1 MNILVTGGAGFIGSH
16 LVRYLL
22 QQGEAVTVLDNLS
35 TGLRSHLPKDG
46 FTFWNMDIRD
56 ISIREKIKEA
66 HFDAVVHLAAQTMV
80 DASIR
85 NPYFDA
91 DENVLG
97 TVNLL
102 EAIRLAGI
110 SRIVFAS
117 TAAVYGNVAEDHL
130 PITEDFPLHPMSFY
144 GLTKLVVE
152 RYLNLYHHLYG
163 LNYVVL
169 RFANAYGERQGDKG
183 EGGVISIFSKRATSG
198 QTLNI
203 FGDGTQTRDF
213 IYAGDIA
220 CAIYRALKTDSVNTS
235 YNISTNTEISLND
248 LVNILISMKE
258 VNVQVVHKDPRAGD
272 ISRSVLSN
280 KKAREKIG
288 WNPETNF
295 ESGLQRTIQ
304 YFIEGLLLKE

>member
-22 QQGEAVTVLDNLS
+22 QEGEAVTVLDNLS

-56 ISIREKIKEA
+56 VSVREKIKEA

-102 EAIRLAGI
+102 EAIRFAGI

-117 TAAVYGNVAEDHL
+117 TAAVYGNVAENHL
-130 PITEDFPLHPMSFY
+130 PITEDFSLQPMSFY
-144 GLTKLVVE
+144 GLTKLIVE
-152 RYLNLYHHLYG
+152 RYLSLYHHLYG
-163 LNYVVL
+163 LNYVIL

-183 EGGVISIFSKRATSG
+183 EGGVISIFAKRATSG

-220 CAIYRALKTDSVNTS
+220 RAIYKALKTNAVNTT
-235 YNISTNTEISLND
+235 YNISTNIEISLND
-248 LVNILISMKE
+248 LISVLTSIKQI
-258 VNVQVVHKDPRAGD
+258 NVQVAYKDARAGD
-272 ISRSVLSN
+272 IPRSVLSN

-288 WNPETNF
+288 WSPKIYF
-295 ESGLQRTIQ
+295 ENGLQRTIQ
-304 YFIEGLLLKE
+304 YFMEGSALKE

>member
-56 ISIREKIKEA
+56 ISVREKIKEA

-102 EAIRLAGI
+102 EAIRFAGI

-117 TAAVYGNVAEDHL
+117 TAAVYGNVAENHL
-130 PITEDFPLHPMSFY
+130 PITEDFSLQPMSFY
-144 GLTKLVVE
+144 GLTKLIVE
-152 RYLNLYHHLYG
+152 RYLSLYHHLYG
-163 LNYVVL
+163 LNYVIL

-183 EGGVISIFSKRATSG
+183 EGGVISIFAKRATSG

-220 CAIYRALKTDSVNTS
+220 RAIYKALKTNAVNTT
-235 YNISTNTEISLND
+235 YNISTNIEISLND
-248 LVNILISMKE
+248 LISVLTSIKQI
-258 VNVQVVHKDPRAGD
+258 NVQVAYKDARAGD
-272 ISRSVLSN
+272 IPRSVLSN

-288 WNPETNF
+288 WSPKIYF
-295 ESGLQRTIQ
+295 ENGLQRTIQ
-304 YFIEGLLLKE
+304 YFMEGPALKE